1 MHKGEVTIFNLDIFG
16 ETLIQLFTVLFLS
29 PLFIGI
35 SNRLKAVIESR
46 RGPSIFQPY
55 YDLWKLLGKESL
67 ASKDAGS
74 IFVYAPYAAFAV
86 YCLISL
92 VIPVVLPQPV
102 YFTATV
108 DFLGGALL
116 FGLAGFIKMLAAMDS
131 GSNFTAL
138 GAARVASFGIFAEG
152 TLILVFFAVALITS
166 TNNPYVTNSFLVA
179 NPDAYLTLAHISAT
193 AAFLM
198 LFIFESGRLPV
209 ESTGLM
215 ELGMVDDALSY
226 EYSGKLLAVSKWG
239 SYIKQYLLGAVLLN
253 VFLLPWGLQTGI
265 IGSLLDI
272 PVMILKWVALI
283 AVLVVVETTFAKMRL
298 FKIQDYLSIAF
309 ALSLLF
315 LILSLVVT

>member
-1 MHKGEVTIFNLDIFG
+1 MLSVELLA
-16 ETLIQLFTVLFLS
+16 ETLIQLFTVILLS
-29 PLFIGI
+29 PLFIGL

-46 RGPSIFQPY
+46 HGPSIFQPY
-55 YDLWKLLGKESL
+55 YDLWKLFGKESL
-67 ASKDAGS
+67 APKDSGS
-74 IFVYAPYAAFAV
+74 VFIYAPYAAFAV
-86 YCLISL
+86 YCLISI
-92 VIPVVLPQPV
+92 VIPVVLPQPI
-102 YFTATV
+102 YLTATV

-138 GAARVASFGIFAEG
+138 GSARVASFSIFAEG

-166 TNNPYVTNSFLVA
+166 TNNPYVTNNFLVA
-179 NPDAYLTLAHISAT
+179 NPGAYLTLAHISAT

-226 EYSGKLLAVSKWG
+226 EYSGRLLAISKWG

-253 VFLLPWGLQTGI
+253 VFLLPWWLQTGI
-265 IGSLLDI
+265 AGSLLDI
-272 PVMILKWVALI
+272 PIMILKWLVLI
-283 AVLVVVETTFAKMRL
+283 AVLVVIETTFAKLRL

>member
-1 MHKGEVTIFNLDIFG
+1 MSVDIQLVA
-16 ETLIQLFTVLFLS
+16 ETLIQFFTVVLLS

-35 SNRLKAVIESR
+35 SNRLKAIVESR
-46 RGPSIFQPY
+46 QGPSIFQPY
-55 YDLWKLLGKESL
+55 YDLMKLLRKQSL
-67 ASKDAGS
+67 APKNAGS
-74 IFVYAPYAAFAV
+74 VFIYAPYVAFAI
-86 YCLISL
+86 YCLIAL
-92 VIPVVLPQPV
+92 VIPVVLPQPI

-138 GAARVASFGIFAEG
+138 GTARVASFSIFAEG

-166 TNNPYVTNSFLVA
+166 TINPYVTNSFLVA
-179 NPDAYLTLAHISAT
+179 NPSAYLTLAHISAVI
-193 AAFLM
+193 AFGM

-209 ESTGLM
+209 ESAGLM

-226 EYSGKLLAVSKWG
+226 EYSGKLLAINKWG

-253 VFLLPWGLQTGI
+253 VFLIPWGLQAGI
-265 IGSLLDI
+265 IGGLIDI
-272 PVMILKWVALI
+272 PIMILKWLGLI
-283 AVLVVVETTFAKMRL
+283 AVLVIIEMSFAKMRL

-315 LILSLVVT
+315 LILSLVAT